1 MAVAILAV
9 AAQYQR
15 NAPHQL
21 ANVEQR
27 TPRDSSDL
35 REAIKA
41 RADLLTCSDA
51 PRMTLARVDNGHCAR
66 ASTMPRNDD
75 ACYLL
80 SREKVLGSVRSL
92 ECVGLKPRRSTPLP
106 DRNLPEYPGWGF
118 LAADCWGY
126 ARVRRRPFRPADLHP
141 PGDPIT
147 QRLAE
152 DAATEWSHP
161 ASKRVRAGLRVAIYG
176 RCIPFLLD
184 DLPHELSVGRM
195 RRDTIAT
202 TVTRLGHNGYDE
214 QRRVVAVSR
223 VVVDAAASSAL
234 SYARQAHRRV
244 LTPVAQLT
252 NEGGPLGGALAHLF
266 GDDDAFDGDLFNR
279 RAGGRSVL
287 AVHLVVV
294 SLNLWLAVRVISR
307 LAPHL
312 SPPSS
317 LVRLLPL
324 TGARHHDLEPRAP
337 RRRRRVDPPHPP
349 ARRRDDPGG
358 ARPRLEHQALPPA
371 DPAAPRAGV
380 GRDRPVARAGAGE
393 PAAARIK
400 VFRARAG
407 AGRDRQADLKV
418 KLAAR
423 ESGRAAIS

>member
-1 MAVAILAV
+1 MAVAILAA

-35 REAIKA
+35 REAIKE

-66 ASTMPRNDD
+66 ASTMPRVDD

-80 SREKVLGSVRSL
+80 TKEKVLGSVRSL

-141 PGDPIT
+141 PGDPTT

-161 ASKRVRAGLRVAIYG
+161 ASKRVRAGLRVAVYG

-234 SYARQAHRRV
+234 SYARQAHRRA
-244 LTPVAQLT
+244 LTPVAQLP

-287 AVHLVVV
+287 AVHLLVV
-294 SLNLWLAVRVISR
+294 SLNLWLAVRLLAR
-307 LAPHL
+307 LAH
-312 SPPSS
+312 
-317 LVRLLPL
+317 
-324 TGARHHDLEPRAP
+324 T
-337 RRRRRVDPPHPP
+337 RVHS
-349 ARRRDDPGG
+349 
-358 ARPRLEHQALPPA
+358 QAH
-371 DPAAPRAGV
+371 APRASQVRGIMIWNLVRRVGV
-380 GRDRPVARAGAGE
+380 VEWIRRIRPHADVTIR
-393 PAAARIK
+393 AARVLDWSTK
-400 VFRARAG
+400 PFRRLTRPLHAPVWG
-407 AGRDRQADLKV
+407 VIGPWLGPGP
-418 KLAAR
+418 
-423 ESGRAAIS
+423 ESPPQLV